1 MTTLLNYIVWNPD
14 VYLIQVGHWGL
25 RWYSACW
32 LLGLL
37 GAYFMVKWLFYHQ
50 HIAEK
55 TVFVGGKKQVVNVFD
70 PLFIYCFLGILI
82 GARLG
87 HCLFYQPDY
96 FLSSG
101 TSSKCSSPITKCPTD
116 RGSLWATKGLPVMA
130 ERWD

>member
-55 TVFVGGKKQVVNVFD
+55 TVFVGGKSKSSTCS
-70 PLFIYCFLGILI
+70 I
-82 GARLG
+82 R
-87 HCLFYQPDY
+87 CLSIAFSA
-96 FLSSG
+96 F
-101 TSSKCSSPITKCPTD
+101 
-116 RGSLWATKGLPVMA
+116 
-130 ERWD
+130 